1 MSQLS
6 KGSNFKAKFLK
17 KLEGQATIEQEE
29 VVNQEI
35 SKADLMN
42 EENYA
47 ELQMQPEQEDA

>member
-29 VVNQEI
+29 VVN
-35 SKADLMN
+35 
-42 EENYA
+42 
-47 ELQMQPEQEDA
+47 